1 MRKGPAGLSLF
12 LGIAVLVTCLPAL
25 AARAAVAAQT
35 GPDLEATVGLDGV
48 VAPGRPSTVAA
59 TISSPVLVSGKLT
72 VTGAGISISRP
83 VEVPAGGR
91 QEYELGVPALPDGTR
106 LTVTLLDAG
115 DEAVASRVV
124 TVRASRDEMAVGVMG
139 ADRLIA
145 TLGRVRTIVTDR
157 PVDPLVVPADAP
169 PTIFDVLDYLVLA
182 DETRLDDALD
192 WVRGGGRLVL
202 AADFPPVAGL
212 ALTPLPTGV
221 DGVTSASLGA
231 GRIVL
236 VENLESR
243 TGDEWASIL
252 RPTAL
257 DLANSPEW
265 GMVDQGG
272 GLVQAASESGSR
284 QVPSLPWLLFA
295 ILGFALVIGPINFLV
310 LTRLGKRDWAW
321 VTIPGLALLAVIGFW
336 VAGRQRIAGT
346 NVTHASLIVADGAV
360 QARSAVIV
368 AAGTAGDRTL
378 GFDPRA
384 HVYPERSQMGGGG
397 AELRMESDNRAR
409 VRLDQLGFMGVG
421 VIADDASIDVPRVSI
436 SGEDVTV
443 ANDSDLDYWGWGV
456 VGGGRTLVAA
466 SHLAPGGDGSIRLG
480 RANSQPGF
488 SFIDAVVNGLQ
499 LWDDPERSN
508 SLWPFAQVLTSSID
522 EGWWY
527 FVGMTDDYQPDVTVN
542 GARPVMPG
550 TTMVLVRVADAGPD
564 PGGAGSVGAEV
575 VGTGFI
581 NWLDWSNQRVIA
593 TDELTVGFLL
603 PDPGV
608 APRLR
613 DTLQFGAAPDQY
625 LAWDWASGE
634 FTGIDRDEVLAGNMI
649 SPDGQVY
656 VRLMGQ
662 ELGDNPFS
670 PDSLSLEWDT

>member
-1 MRKGPAGLSLF
+1 R
-12 LGIAVLVTCLPAL
+12 
-25 AARAAVAAQT
+25 
-35 GPDLEATVGLDGV
+35 
-48 VAPGRPSTVAA
+48 
-59 TISSPVLVSGKLT
+59 LT
-72 VTGAGISISRP
+72 VTGAGISVSRS

-91 QEYELGVPALPDGTR
+91 QVYELGVPALPDGTR
-106 LTVTLLDAG
+106 LTVSLVDAS
-115 DEAVASRVV
+115 DEVIASQVV
-124 TVRASRDEMAVGVMG
+124 TVRSSSDEMAVGVMG

-169 PTIFDVLDYLVLA
+169 PTTFDVLDYLVLA

-192 WVRGGGRLVL
+192 WARGGGRLVL
-202 AADFPPVAGL
+202 GADSPGAAGL
-212 ALTPLPTGV
+212 SLTPLPTGV
-221 DGVTSASLGA
+221 DGVTSAALGA
-231 GRIVL
+231 GRIIL
-236 VENLESR
+236 VKDLEAR
-243 TGDEWASIL
+243 TGDDWASIL

-265 GMVDQGG
+265 GMADQGG

-310 LTRLGKRDWAW
+310 LSRLGKRDWAW

-346 NVTHASLIVADGAV
+346 NVSHASLVVADGSV
-360 QARSAVIV
+360 RARSAVIV

-378 GFDPRA
+378 GFDPMA
-384 HVYPERSQMGGGG
+384 QVYPERSQLGGGG
-397 AELRMESDNRAR
+397 AELRMESDNRVR
-409 VRLDQLGFMGVG
+409 VSLDQLGFMGLG
-421 VIADDASIDVPRVSI
+421 VIADDSSIDVPRVSI
-436 SGEDVTV
+436 SGNDVTV

-456 VGGGRTLVAA
+456 VGGGRTLVAP
-466 SHLAPGGDGSIRLG
+466 SHLAPGGEGSIRIG
-480 RANSQPGF
+480 QANSQPGF

-499 LWDDPERSN
+499 LWDDPDRTN

-527 FVGMTDDYQPDVTVN
+527 FVGMTDDYQPGVTVD

-564 PGGAGSVGAEV
+564 PGSTGSVGASV

-581 NWLDWSNQRVIA
+581 NWLDWTNQRVIA

-603 PDPGV
+603 PDPSV

-625 LAWDWASGE
+625 LAWDWGSGE
-634 FTGIDRDEVLAGNMI
+634 FIGIDRNEVLTQNMV